1 MRENGVA
8 TERILS
14 DPTLSGE
21 EKARRKQQAAL
32 SSIGAGVLL
41 TAAKL
46 VVGLLSGSLALLS
59 EALHSGLDLV
69 GTGLSYAAVRV
80 SNLPPDR
87 NHPYGHAKAENLA
100 ALFAVFLLATTSVG
114 ILVEAYRKAFGTPEV
129 PELSAWTFG
138 VPALAIVVDWGRSRY
153 LRRVAAATGS
163 EALAADAANF
173 ASDLWSSAV
182 VLASLIAIFVG
193 EALGWPM
200 VWLSR
205 LDAAAGVIVAALIVH
220 VAWGLAGR
228 TVNAL
233 MDEVPLHLVPA
244 VERAATDTP
253 GVVVTESARLRY
265 VGDQPYA
272 DVVVHVPRGLT
283 IEQSETIAEAV
294 TERVRGV
301 VPRADVVVHTH
312 PVPSASEQATD
323 RARVIAARREVG
335 VHHVRAFATANGL
348 RLDMHMEVPARQ
360 TLAQAHLLTEMFET
374 NLREEMP
381 GLATVE
387 VHIEPRYDEAERITP
402 LTDTSMEGL
411 ITRAAE
417 RIGGPGSVRAIHIG
431 QARSGYVVTIHVCL
445 DGKMPITEAHT
456 RTAQIEQ
463 SVRAALPAAYR
474 VTVHPEPRDQ
484 E

>member
-1 MRENGVA
+1 LAIRD
-8 TERILS
+8 RIQS
-14 DPTLSGE
+14 DSNLTAE

-69 GTGLSYAAVRV
+69 GTALAYAAVRV

-114 ILVEAYRKAFGTPEV
+114 ILFEAYHKAFGTPEV
-129 PELSAWTFG
+129 PTLSGWTFA

-360 TLAQAHLLTEMFET
+360 TLAEAHATADAVEAA
-374 NLREEMP
+374 LRAEMP
-381 GLATVE
+381 GLGEVE
-387 VHIEPRYDEAERITP
+387 IHIEPRHDETYQVEP
-402 LTDTSMEGL
+402 LDDPVLE
-411 ITRAAE
+411 
-417 RIGGPGSVRAIHIG
+417 
-431 QARSGYVVTIHVCL
+431 AR
-445 DGKMPITEAHT
+445 
-456 RTAQIEQ
+456 
-463 SVRAALPAAYR
+463 VRAAAEQAAGGAFLSRINLGSSALGYILTVHCSLPGDLPITQAHARTADIERAIRAVLGHSYR
-474 VTVHPEPRDQ
+474 VTVHPEP